1 MAGVRQN
8 YSEACEAAI
17 NKQINMELY
26 ASYVY
31 QSMAFYFDR
40 SDIALKNFFEYF
52 QKEAEEERKH
62 AEMFMR
68 YQNLR
73 GGRIVLQDI
82 KAPQDE
88 WKDHIKALEDTL
100 ALEMKVNES
109 LLTLHNIADENKDAH
124 LCDYLEGNFL
134 NEQVDAISK
143 INRLITN
150 AKRCGDGLGL
160 YQFNLH
166 SMSWSVSFHIFW
178 TDK

>member
-1 MAGVRQN
+1 MATVRQN
-8 YSEACEAAI
+8 YSETCEAAI

-40 SDIALKNFFEYF
+40 SDVALNNFYEYF
-52 QKEAEEERKH
+52 KKSADEEKAH
-62 AEMFMR
+62 AEMFMK

-82 KAPQDE
+82 KAPADE
-88 WKDHIKALEDTL
+88 WASHIKALEDTL

-109 LLTLHNIADENKDAH
+109 LIALHGVADENKDPH
-124 LCDYLEGNFL
+124 LCDYLESNFL

-150 AKRCGDGLGL
+150 AKRCGEGLGL

-166 SMSWSVSFHIFW
+166 SMS
-178 TDK
+178 